1 MTFPDR
7 PKVPSFPTPAAVLK
21 SDWLPSAMRP
31 ILILLLCLA
40 LAASMLAQKNKK
52 KKPDVEP
59 RPQALEVIPEPPEAV
74 IAEPGRLSFQVSP
87 LSDKGLLSQQ
97 VHDAL
102 KALFRLNHGAPILK
116 VRAFVAGSGDLRR
129 VRDIVAEDFS
139 DKKKELPAV
148 STIQVGALPLAGAQ
162 VVIEA
167 MSSEKKVVNAGG
179 VAFVPAVR
187 SATAAAAVARMDSAL
202 SGAGVKAADV
212 LRITCFMSPLAEVD
226 AARSAVANAFP
237 SATANFVQMQRL
249 GLQQQVLCEGAARL
263 TTAPS
268 SPLTV
273 INGVALVNSTKI
285 VLTATQ
291 LVFRDQDSDFRLA
304 YRRLAK
310 TMAPLG
316 ATFKDVFWSGSYALT
331 LPNAAKMEKLQ
342 WEFLDRAHPP
352 ASTTLQIEGL
362 PSSDATA
369 AIELMAVAR

>member
-1 MTFPDR
+1 M
-7 PKVPSFPTPAAVLK
+7 
-21 SDWLPSAMRP
+21 PSAMRP
-31 ILILLLCLA
+31 ILIPLLCLA
-40 LAASMLAQKNKK
+40 LSASLLAQKNKK

-59 RPQALEVIPEPPEAV
+59 RPQALEVIPDPPEAV

-139 DKKKELPAV
+139 DKKKDLPAV

-167 MSSEKKVVNAGG
+167 TSSEKKVVNSGG
-179 VAFVPAVR
+179 VAFVAAAQ
-187 SATAAAAVARMDSAL
+187 SATAAAAVARMDGAM

-212 LRITCFMSPLAEVD
+212 LRITCFMSSLAGVD
-226 AARSAVANAFP
+226 AARSAVASAFP
-237 SATANFVQMQRL
+237 SAVANFVQMQRL

-263 TTAPS
+263 TSAPA
-268 SPLTV
+268 SPLAV
-273 INGVALVNSTKI
+273 VSGVALVNSPKI

-291 LVFRDQDSDFRLA
+291 LAFRDQDSDFRLA
-304 YRRLAK
+304 YQRLAK

-316 ATFKDVFWSGSYALT
+316 ATFKDVFWTGSYALT
-331 LPNAAKMEKLQ
+331 LPDAAKMENLQ
-342 WEFLDRAHPP
+342 WEFLDRAHAP